1 MTHAAAAAEPT
12 GCTRERSPVAGSNPK
27 GTPVIIGC
35 AVAMLVGASLP
46 IVETAEKSRIA
57 GRCRAPALASA
68 TSASAPVTDTAVP
81 EAAQAPGRLR
91 PGPSAPVGTDP

>member
-12 GCTRERSPVAGSNPK
+12 GCTRGRSPVAGSNPK

-46 IVETAEKSRIA
+46 IVETAEKSSIA
-57 GRCRAPALASA
+57 GRCRAPTLASA
-68 TSASAPVTDTAVP
+68 TSASAPATATAAPP
-81 EAAQAPGRLR
+81 EPRTAAALGPAQAPD
-91 PGPSAPVGTDP
+91 GTDP